1 MNRRVTRLLRRYGRS
16 SATARYSAW
25 TPALLRRAIEVYE
38 SERIDV
44 AQAYLVAR
52 AESTGVGKVASF
64 ERSIDRST
72 TIERI
77 EPPAV

>member
-1 MNRRVTRLLRRYGRS
+1 M
-16 SATARYSAW
+16 
-25 TPALLRRAIEVYE
+25 RRAIEVYE